1 MYSIHPPKVLCYTSV
16 VIYGTST
23 QWYYIL
29 TLQQVRLEIQLS
41 LKKMCWAATSRN
53 HSTVSETS
61 SSTPLWIN
69 SHPLHLKL
77 FSQPIVNNQPV
88 IDFSV
93 SLSWVCERPAIAVLK
108 VPYIPDC
115 FVFFNLKLKLNYFPV
130 ILSPPDFF
138 SAPCWKRH
146 SGRRSNRL
154 WPSVVF

>member
-1 MYSIHPPKVLCYTSV
+1 M

-41 LKKMCWAATSRN
+41 LKKKCVGLQQAGITRQYQKPLPQPLCGSALILFI
-53 HSTVSETS
+53 S
-61 SSTPLWIN
+61 SSSP
-69 SHPLHLKL
+69 
-77 FSQPIVNNQPV
+77 SQPIVNNQPV

-115 FVFFNLKLKLNYFPV
+115 FFFNLKLKLKIIFP
-130 ILSPPDFF
+130 
-138 SAPCWKRH
+138 
-146 SGRRSNRL
+146 
-154 WPSVVF
+154 